1 VFSPN
6 EDGQNDV
13 FKPYFRSDFAPILT
27 YSFSVFNRWGSLVF
41 QTNNVDMAWDGT
53 YKGEK
58 LSVDTYVWVLNIE
71 YIKKE
76 KPTIL
81 TLGGD
86 VLLMR

>member
-1 VFSPN
+1 MK
-6 EDGQNDV
+6 QNL
-13 FKPYFRSDFAPILT
+13 APILT

-41 QTNNVDMAWDGT
+41 QTNDVDKAWDGT

-58 LSVDTYVWVLNIE
+58 LSVDNYVWVLNIE
-71 YIKKE
+71 YAKKA

-86 VLLMR
+86 VLLVR